1 VSADSGYAVG
11 TPVGSIYDL
20 GYRHYEGKRYG
31 RLYAT
36 WSLYVESLRGIW
48 GFGRPATAKAAPF
61 ILLGLYS
68 FFAVMQL
75 AFSSFIS
82 QAIAS
87 GEDVGELFAYDTYF
101 SQWFLFVLMFCI
113 AQAPELVCR
122 DQRYSVLPLYFTRSL
137 HRVDYVL
144 AKLAALAS
152 ALFIL
157 LMVPMIALFVGD
169 VLMQKD
175 TIKAIGDELPKALPV
190 LPACFLTA
198 ASLATTS
205 LAIASFS
212 PRRAYAA
219 ISLLAYV
226 LIYEA
231 VAGIVWGV
239 GNNAGWGWA
248 DKPQLFAPLTS
259 LMGAT
264 YWFFGKVPNP
274 DYGFPTTLGAEAYV
288 LSALALMV
296 GFGSV
301 LLFRYRRL
309 AA

>member
-1 VSADSGYAVG
+1 VSAVNGPAAA
-11 TPVGSIYDL
+11 PAGSIYDL
-20 GYRHYEGKRYG
+20 GYRHYDGERGG

-82 QAIAS
+82 QAIQS
-87 GEDVGELFAYDTYF
+87 GEDVGQLFTYDTYF
-101 SQWFLFVLMFCI
+101 SQWWLFVVIFCI

-122 DQRYSVLPLYFTRSL
+122 DQRYSVLSLYFTRSL

-144 AKLAALAS
+144 AKLAALTS

-157 LMVPMIALFVGD
+157 LALPMIALFIGY

-175 TIKAIGDELPKALPV
+175 AIQAIGDELSKG
-190 LPACFLTA
+190 LPAVPACLLTA
-198 ASLATTS
+198 AGLAATS
-205 LAIASFS
+205 LGIASFS

-219 ISLLAYV
+219 ISLGAYILV
-226 LIYEA
+226 YEA
-231 VAGIVWGV
+231 VAAIVWGV
-239 GNNAGWGWA
+239 GRDAGWTWA
-248 DKPQLFAPLTS
+248 DKPELFGPLTS

-264 YWFFGKVPNP
+264 YWFFGKAPNQN
-274 DYGFPTTLGAEAYV
+274 YGFPPTLGSEAYV
-288 LSALALMV
+288 LSSLTCLAV
-296 GFGSV
+296 FTGV

>member
-1 VSADSGYAVG
+1 VNAVNGSAVE
-11 TPVGSIYDL
+11 TPAGSIYDL
-20 GYRHYEGKRYG
+20 GYRHYEGKRHG

-36 WSLYVESLRGIW
+36 WSLYVESLRSIW
-48 GFGRPATAKAAPF
+48 GLGRPATAKAAPF

-87 GEDVGELFAYDTYF
+87 GEDVELFAYDTYF
-101 SQWFLFVLMFCI
+101 NQWWLFVVIFCI

-137 HRVDYVL
+137 RRPDYVL
-144 AKLAALAS
+144 AKLASLTS

-175 TIKAIGDELPKALPV
+175 AIKAIGDECPKALPV
-190 LPACFLTA
+190 LPACLLTA
-198 ASLATTS
+198 AGLATTS
-205 LAIASFS
+205 LAVCSFS

-231 VAGIVWGV
+231 VAAIVLEV
-239 GNNAGWGWA
+239 GRNAGWTWA
-248 DKPQLFAPLTS
+248 DKPQLFGPLTS
-259 LMGAT
+259 LMGAH
-264 YWFFGKVPNP
+264 YWFFGKTPSP
-274 DYGFPTTLGAEAYV
+274 DYGFPSTLGAEAYV
-288 LSALALMV
+288 LAALALLA
-296 GFGSV
+296 GFVSV